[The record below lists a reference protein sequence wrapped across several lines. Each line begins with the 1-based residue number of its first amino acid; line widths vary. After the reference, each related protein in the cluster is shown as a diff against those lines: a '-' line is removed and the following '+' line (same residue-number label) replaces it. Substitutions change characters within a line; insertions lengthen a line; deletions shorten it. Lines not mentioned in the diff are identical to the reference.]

1 MKMKLLVA
9 LLAGVVAVPA
19 FAQSAGDLLVRVR
32 AVHIDPE
39 DKSSG
44 EVLPADAVTVS
55 AKTIPEID
63 FSYFFTKNIA
73 AELILTVP
81 QKHDVEVNGVK
92 IGTFKHLPPTLTL
105 QYHFMPD
112 ASFRPY
118 IGAGVNYTYISDVEL
133 GGLTLDRS
141 STGLAVQ
148 AGFDYAIGQ
157 DLVLNVDVKK
167 IRLRTDVEA
176 GGTKITELTLDPLL
190 IGIGIGKRF

>member
-1 MKMKLLVA
+1 MKAKILVA
-9 LLAGVVAVPA
+9 VLAGMIAAPA
-19 FAQSAGDLLVRVR
+19 LAQSAGDLLVRVR

-39 DKSSG
+39 EKSSG
-44 EVLPADAVTVS
+44 EVLPADSVTVS

-81 QKHDVEVNGVK
+81 QKHDVKLNGTK

-112 ASFRPY
+112 QTFRPY
-118 IGAGVNYTYISDVEL
+118 IGLGINHTLLSDEEI
-133 GGLTLDRS
+133 GGLTLENS

-148 AGFDYAIGQ
+148 AGFDYALSK
-157 DLVLNVDVKK
+157 DLTLNVDVKK
-167 IRLRTDVEA
+167 IQLRTDVLS
-176 GGTKITELTLDPLL
+176 GSTKITELTLDPLL
-190 IGIGIGKRF
+190 VGIGIGKRF